1 MEVDF
6 PVGDR
11 KTDISQQTFVQE
23 QQVWLF
29 WNLTKS
35 AGLLEYG
42 FKGVSISGSLKA
54 SFKPQV
60 QKFHLW
66 YLCAVLA
73 QSLQLRE
80 GSRLCLLSKIKQG

>member
-35 AGLLEYG
+35 AGLLDYG
-42 FKGVSISGSLKA
+42 FKGGFNFWFTES
-54 SFKPQV
+54 
-60 QKFHLW
+60 
-66 YLCAVLA
+66 
-73 QSLQLRE
+73 
-80 GSRLCLLSKIKQG
+80 